1 MTKATYDNPG
11 RATTNQVWGTT
22 TGMVYHVR
30 AYGVTS
36 RNLISKIDEVTGGHY
51 LMMDHPH
58 RGWLRVD
65 FDPNHVLSGNP
76 PD

>member
-1 MTKATYDNPG
+1 
-11 RATTNQVWGTT
+11 
-22 TGMVYHVR
+22 MVYHVR